1 MKRNAE
7 KRSYRGAEYKSLI
20 LVPFLALAMALSYKL
35 FIFPNN
41 FAPSGVGGIATM
53 IQYLFKFNAGYLNL
67 LINIPLLIIAWKLV
81 DREFV
86 IKTALFTLCFSGFLM
101 LFDHLGLDFS
111 KFAYHTDTGT
121 STILAPVAA
130 AVVNGAMFGISL
142 RIHGCCGGT
151 DIVSFI
157 IRHYRPEF
165 NVTWIGFSLNVVI
178 AAVSYFVYGFKFEPV
193 ICCIL
198 YVFVMTVIGN
208 SVVRGS
214 QSALKFEIITQ
225 HPEELAADLMQE
237 LKHGVTLLSAE
248 GAYTHEQKSLVICI
262 VNKHQ
267 IADIQAIIGKYPGS
281 FAYITQVSETLGNFR
296 KIK

>member
-1 MKRNAE
+1 MRTKAKQTSNE
-7 KRSYRGAEYKSLI
+7 KSEYKTLI
-20 LVPFLALAMALSYKL
+20 LVPLLALAMALSYKL

-67 LINIPLLIIAWKLV
+67 LINIPLLIVAWKLV

-86 IKTALFTLCFSGFLM
+86 IKSAVFTVCFSGFLM

-111 KFAYHTDTGT
+111 RFAYHTDTGT

-130 AVVNGAMFGISL
+130 AVINGAMYGISL
-142 RIHGCCGGT
+142 RIHGSCGGT
-151 DIVSFI
+151 DVVSFC
-157 IRHYRPEF
+157 IRHYHPEY
-165 NVTWIGFSLNVVI
+165 NVTWIGFVLNVVI
-178 AAVSYFVYGFKFEPV
+178 AAASYFVYGFKFEPV

-198 YVFVMTVIGN
+198 YVFVLSVVGN
-208 SVVRGS
+208 NVVRGS

-225 HPEELAADLMQE
+225 HPQELSADLMQE

-267 IADIQAIIGKYPGS
+267 IADIQNIIAKYPGS

>member
-1 MKRNAE
+1 M
-7 KRSYRGAEYKSLI
+7 
-20 LVPFLALAMALSYKL
+20 
-35 FIFPNN
+35 
-41 FAPSGVGGIATM
+41 
-53 IQYLFKFNAGYLNL
+53 
-67 LINIPLLIIAWKLV
+67 
-81 DREFV
+81 
-86 IKTALFTLCFSGFLM
+86 
-101 LFDHLGLDFS
+101 
-111 KFAYHTDTGT
+111 
-121 STILAPVAA
+121 
-130 AVVNGAMFGISL
+130 
-142 RIHGCCGGT
+142 
-151 DIVSFI
+151 
-157 IRHYRPEF
+157 
-165 NVTWIGFSLNVVI
+165 VI

>member
-1 MKRNAE
+1 MNK
-7 KRSYRGAEYKSLI
+7 KKAEYKTLI
-20 LVPFLALAMALSYKL
+20 LIPFFALAMALSYKL

-53 IQYLFKFNAGYLNL
+53 VQYVFKFNAGYLNL
-67 LINIPLLIIAWKLV
+67 LINVPILVVAWFLV

-86 IKTALFTLCFSGFLM
+86 IKTALFTVCFSGLLM

-111 KFAYHTDTGT
+111 RFQYYTEDGT
-121 STILAPVAA
+121 SRILAPVAA
-130 AVVNGAMFGISL
+130 AVVNGAFYGFAL
-142 RIHGCCGGT
+142 RIHGSSGGT
-151 DIVSFI
+151 DVVSFC
-157 IRHYRPEF
+157 IRHYHPEY
-165 NVTWIGFSLNVVI
+165 NVTWIGFVLNAVI
-178 AAVSYFVYGFKFEPV
+178 AGVSYFVYGFQFEPV
-193 ICCIL
+193 ICCIV
-198 YVFVMTVIGN
+198 YCFVLSTIGN
-208 SVVRGS
+208 QVMRGS

-225 HPEELAADLMQE
+225 HPQELSADLMKE

-267 IADIQAIIGKYPGS
+267 IADIQTIIGKYPGS